1 MGPDLHGRRALVTGA
16 SGGLGRSIARALHT
30 RGATVL
36 VTARREELLEQLMG
50 ELGERVEALPADLTA
65 REAVAALPQRAG
77 RVDVLVANA
86 GLQAGGPL
94 LEFEADQI
102 DRALDVNLRAPIQL
116 ARAVAP
122 AMVKRGEGHLVFIS
136 SIAGKV
142 ANAGSSLYSGTKF
155 GLRGFAFGL
164 SEDLRGT
171 GVGVTTVFPGFV
183 RDAGMFHDAGV
194 KLPPGIGTRSP
205 EQVAGAVLKGI
216 ESGRAEIDVA
226 PLPQRAGGW
235 IAGIAPS
242 ALAAVVRRLGGGQ
255 VSSELARAH
264 EAKR

>member
-1 MGPDLHGRRALVTGA
+1 MPVELNGARVLLTGA
-16 SGGLGRSIARALHT
+16 TGGLGQAIARALHE
-30 RGATVL
+30 RGATLTLTGRRVDVL
-36 VTARREELLEQLMG
+36 EGAAS
-50 ELGERVEALPADLTA
+50 ELGDRVDAKSLDLSDADAVERFAAEAG
-65 REAVAALPQRAG
+65 E
-77 RVDVLVANA
+77 VDVLVANA

-94 LEFEADQI
+94 LDFEPDQI

-116 ARAVAP
+116 ARALAP
-122 AMVKRGEGHLVFIS
+122 AMVERGDGHLVFIS

-142 ANAGSSLYSGTKF
+142 ANPGSSLYSGTKF

-183 RDAGMFHDAGV
+183 RGAGMFHDAGV

-205 EQVAGAVLKGI
+205 EQVAAAVLKGI

-242 ALAAVVRRLGGGQ
+242 ALAAVVRRLGGAE
-255 VSSELARAH
+255 VSSALARAH

>member
-16 SGGLGRSIARALHT
+16 SGGLGQAIARALHA

-36 VTARREELLEQLMG
+36 VTARREELLEQLMD
-50 ELGERVEALPADLTA
+50 ELGERVETLPADLTA
-65 REAVAALPQRAG
+65 REAVTGLPRRAG
-77 RVDVLVANA
+77 HVDVLVANA

-94 LEFEADQI
+94 LDFQAEQI

-116 ARAVAP
+116 ARSLAP
-122 AMVKRGEGHLVFIS
+122 AMVQRGEGHLVFIS

-205 EQVAGAVLKGI
+205 EQVAAAVLMGI
-216 ESGRAEIDVA
+216 EGGRAEIDVA

-255 VSSELARAH
+255 VSSQLAKAH